1 MASQSMKG
9 FAVVGL
15 GTFGASLCVE
25 LSGKGAQVLAID
37 NQGRLIEKVKDV
49 VTQSVLLD
57 STDEEAMGQLPFEDV
72 DTAVVAIGDN
82 VEASILTTA
91 ILKKI
96 GIPRIIARSITD
108 IHQEVLRQVG
118 ADEVINLEIDEGTRL
133 AQRLLSPDILDNIPI
148 SENISLAEVASPREF
163 TGRTLVDLDL
173 RRKMNVSVVAIR
185 RTALSIDEEGNT
197 VRDDRIVF
205 PQADDGI
212 QEGDVMLVVGENKDL
227 AAFKELK
234 R

>member
-1 MASQSMKG
+1 MASQSIKG
-9 FAVVGL
+9 YAVVGL

-25 LSGKGAQVLAID
+25 LSEKGAQVLAID
-37 NQGRLIEKVKDV
+37 NQSRLIEKVKDV
-49 VTQSVLLD
+49 VTQSILLD
-57 STDEEAMGQLPFEDV
+57 STDEEAMGQIPFEDV

-82 VEASILTTA
+82 IEASILTTA

-133 AQRLLSPDILDNIPI
+133 AQRLLSPEILDNIPI
-148 SENISLAEVASPREF
+148 SENFSLAEMVCPREF
-163 TGRTLVDLDL
+163 AGKTLITLDL
-173 RRKMNVSVVAIR
+173 RRKMNVSVVALR
-185 RTALSIDEEGNT
+185 RTALSVDEEGNT
-197 VRDDRIVF
+197 VRDDRLLF
-205 PQADDGI
+205 PQAGDEI
-212 QEGDVMLVVGENKDL
+212 LEGDILLVVGANSDL
-227 AAFKELK
+227 SAFRELK